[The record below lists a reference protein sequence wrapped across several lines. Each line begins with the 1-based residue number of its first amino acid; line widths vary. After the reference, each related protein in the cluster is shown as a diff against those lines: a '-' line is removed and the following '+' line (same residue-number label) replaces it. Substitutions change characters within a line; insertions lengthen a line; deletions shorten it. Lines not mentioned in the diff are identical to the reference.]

1 MPPKYPDQQHEESLR
16 ADGDVGWKLYCT
28 ASFTTAMAVVMA
40 ELTRQVEIQCSERAH
55 ALALAWNLY
64 SAAMDTCLGQHGSQA
79 KSPHYTEGLSG
90 VTAPILWT
98 HAHLYCHCPADC
110 TPPASCCIA
119 PSCAF
124 QSHNSFSCC
133 MPAHIGFRQ
142 ELQDPALVEPLGFL
156 VLVFVSTSL
165 RTGGHCLAFADEKHR
180 NSSER
185 TTCIAAG
192 RLQAELHQLS
202 GHNIAL
208 AAENMQ
214 MKHEMEQTVSLQK
227 ELALSKQVL
236 LTPAAVTLGHPRS
249 D

>member
-1 MPPKYPDQQHEESLR
+1 
-16 ADGDVGWKLYCT
+16 
-28 ASFTTAMAVVMA
+28 
-40 ELTRQVEIQCSERAH
+40 
-55 ALALAWNLY
+55 
-64 SAAMDTCLGQHGSQA
+64 
-79 KSPHYTEGLSG
+79 
-90 VTAPILWT
+90 
-98 HAHLYCHCPADC
+98 
-110 TPPASCCIA
+110 
-119 PSCAF
+119 
-124 QSHNSFSCC
+124 

-165 RTGGHCLAFADEKHR
+165 RTGGHCLAFADEKHL